1 MDANETGTTWKALAE
16 SYEAA
21 RTRPDSFDVLMEFP
35 AQLRLIGDVRGKRIL
50 DLACGSGAKA
60 IHLAHQGAREVVGVD
75 ISETFVKDIARLQ
88 PPPTTRFLR
97 GDISRLDQI
106 EGLSGRFDVILLLN
120 ALGYAD
126 DELLTLRAIRELI
139 DEYGK
144 FVLARA
150 HPLRF
155 AVERSESTG
164 VELGAAYHDRSPFSY
179 TSQWDGKTTLTHRT
193 ATFGDT
199 VNRLVDA
206 GFWID
211 RVVEP
216 TLTEEQRKQFPHKAA
231 WLDRYA
237 GTLILRAR
245 PMQVEWTATGA
256 STAAT
261 STRRAK

>member
-1 MDANETGTTWKALAE
+1 MDADPTAATWQGLAD
-16 SYEAA
+16 SYESA
-21 RTRPDSFDVLMEFP
+21 RTKPDSFDVLMELP
-35 AQLRLIGDVRGKRIL
+35 AQLELIGDVAGKRVL

-60 IHLAHQGAREVVGVD
+60 IHLAHQGARELVGVD
-75 ISETFVKDIARLQ
+75 ISETFVRDVARLG
-88 PPPTTRFLR
+88 PPPTARFLR
-97 GDISRLDQI
+97 GDISRLDEV
-106 EGLSGRFDVILLLN
+106 EGLSGRFDVVLLLN

-126 DELLTLRAIRELI
+126 DELATLRAIRALI
-139 DEYGK
+139 EDDGV

-164 VELGAAYHDRSPFSY
+164 VELGEAYHDRSPFSY
-179 TSQWDGKTTLTHRT
+179 TSNWDGKTTLAHRT

-216 TLTEEQRKQFPHKAA
+216 TLTEEQRRRFPHKAA

-237 GTLILRAR
+237 GTLIVRAR
-245 PMQVEWTATGA
+245 PRGA
-256 STAAT
+256 
-261 STRRAK
+261 

>member
-1 MDANETGTTWKALAE
+1 MNSDERAATWKALAE

-35 AQLRLIGDVRGKRIL
+35 AQLDLIGDVAGKRIL

-75 ISETFVKDIARLQ
+75 ISETFVDEVARLE
-88 PPPTTRFLR
+88 PPRTTRFLC
-97 GDISRLDQI
+97 GDISRLDDF
-106 EGLSGRFDVILLLN
+106 EGLSGRFDVVLLLN

-126 DELLTLRAIRELI
+126 DELATLRAIRSLTEDDGAFI
-139 DEYGK
+139 
-144 FVLARA
+144 LARA

-164 VELGAAYHDRSPFSY
+164 VDVGAAYHDRSPFSY
-179 TSQWDGKTTLTHRT
+179 TSSWDGKTTLTHRT

-199 VNRLVDA
+199 VNRLVEA

-216 TLTEEQRKQFPHKAA
+216 TLTREQRREFPHRAA
-231 WLDRYA
+231 WIDRYA
-237 GTLILRAR
+237 GTLIIRAR
-245 PMQVEWTATGA
+245 P
-256 STAAT
+256 
-261 STRRAK
+261 RR

>member
-1 MDANETGTTWKALAE
+1 MNPNETAATWKALAQ

-35 AQLRLIGDVRGKRIL
+35 AQLELVGDVAGKRVL

-60 IHLAHQGAREVVGVD
+60 IHLAQQGAREVVGVD
-75 ISETFVKDIARLQ
+75 ISETFVSDVARLD

-97 GDISRLDQI
+97 GDISRLDEV
-106 EGLSGRFDVILLLN
+106 EGLSGRFDVVLLLN

-126 DELLTLRAIRELI
+126 DELVTLRAIRALI
-139 DEYGK
+139 EDDGV
-144 FVLARA
+144 FILARA
-150 HPLRF
+150 HPVRF

-179 TSQWDGKTTLTHRT
+179 TSNWDGKTTLAHRT

-199 VNRLVDA
+199 VNRLVEA

-211 RVVEP
+211 RVLEP
-216 TLTEEQRKQFPHKAA
+216 TLSKEQRREFPHKAA
-231 WLDRYA
+231 WIDRYA
-237 GTLILRAR
+237 GTLLLRAR
-245 PMQVEWTATGA
+245 PLG
-256 STAAT
+256 
-261 STRRAK
+261 